1 MQILQSWYSNG
12 LFALILTVC
21 TKTKFLKPKPL
32 CVCEAKDSVNE
43 NENELFSG
51 VLDRARF
58 GRIFVSVGQIIRYI
72 YIRLNIL
79 IQFADYETKAV
90 QRPLQITK
98 NHGFFFFIDTI
109 VRILWTINFSFG
121 EQKQRLCFFSVKNR
135 MQDNSFYFL
144 FASK

>member
-1 MQILQSWYSNG
+1 MQISHSWYSNG
-12 LFALILTVC
+12 LFALIFTVC

-43 NENELFSG
+43 NENELFSR

-58 GRIFVSVGQIIRYI
+58 GRIRIGRTNKI

-98 NHGFFFFIDTI
+98 NHGFFFHWYDRAHTLNDQF
-109 VRILWTINFSFG
+109 
-121 EQKQRLCFFSVKNR
+121 
-135 MQDNSFYFL
+135 
-144 FASK
+144 